1 MSIEKETKFLQSRLL
16 KAGEASIEPAYP
28 VSRLM
33 RAVTQGAEEQRREA
47 EDLVA
52 RARTEAAGIIAEAE
66 RRARELHE
74 SARAEG
80 LRSGAES
87 LIGLTDG
94 VAGALDALRARWSAD
109 VGRIACEVAA
119 TIVDVEFVVRPER
132 VCELVE
138 RALDSSDAYR
148 WVIVF
153 LHPDDLAI
161 VERSLKNLSTNAPEG
176 HRLEFRKDVTLARGS
191 LRLETNMGTLET
203 SLADRL
209 AALRGEARDG
219 SLQ

>member
-1 MSIEKETKFLQSRLL
+1 MSGQREATFFQSRLS

-28 VSRLM
+28 VARLM
-33 RAVTQGAEEQRREA
+33 RAVTQGADEQRREA
-47 EDLVA
+47 EELVA
-52 RARTEAAGIIAEAE
+52 RAQAEAARIIAEAE
-66 RRARELHE
+66 ERARELHE

-80 LRSGAES
+80 LRSGAEA

-94 VAGALDALRARWSAD
+94 VAGALDELRARWSSD

-132 VCELVE
+132 VCEVVE
-138 RALDSSDAYR
+138 AALESSDAYR

-161 VERSLKNLSTNAPEG
+161 VERTLKTPASNPQEG
-176 HRLEFRKDVTLARGS
+176 HRLEFRRDAGLSRGS

-209 AALRGEARDG
+209 AALRGQARDG
-219 SLQ
+219 SLR